1 MIQYIHLGYESVYES
16 ELHLEILK
24 GELVEFKTVSNKLGL
39 KLIKRLI
46 NFITGPRI
54 D

>member
-1 MIQYIHLGYESVYES
+1 MIQYIHKGYESIYEN
-16 ELHLEILK
+16 ELYMEILN
-24 GELVEFKTVSNKLGL
+24 GELVEFKIINNKLGL

-46 NFITGPRI
+46 NFITSPRI

>member
-1 MIQYIHLGYESVYES
+1 MIQYIQIGYGSVNKN
-16 ELHLEILK
+16 ELYLEILN
-24 GELVEFKTVSNKLGL
+24 GELVEFKTTSNKLGF

-46 NFITGPRI
+46 NFITSPRI